1 MKLQHTHRK
10 IMGVVVLSAALTLG
24 VICMDFITPMSVQ
37 VWATRQLQVRGFRL
51 RMDDGII

>member
-1 MKLQHTHRK
+1 MKLQQKHRK
-10 IMGVVVLSAALTLG
+10 IMGV
-24 VICMDFITPMSVQ
+24 